1 MPQPCLQLVQRYAVG
16 HHVLGGTVAQRVVTD
31 SFTWGF
37 GTGLLCRGPATGSSG
52 GGEPA
57 KLIDAKPA
65 NMVDAGQGELI
76 RPTRH
81 RSNRWGN
88 VFCSFSQRNHHPILT
103 PRTASVRLGHCH
115 TPS

>member
-16 HHVLGGTVAQRVVTD
+16 HHVLGETVAQRVVTN

-37 GTGLLCRGPATGSSG
+37 GAGLLCRGPATGSSG

-65 NMVDAGQGELI
+65 NMVDAGHVLLWM
-76 RPTRH
+76 TRR
-81 RSNRWGN
+81 RSATDYL
-88 VFCSFSQRNHHPILT
+88 FSAFVVWPSALSLPIQ
-103 PRTASVRLGHCH
+103 P
-115 TPS
+115 